1 MNVLVGASIYGRPG
15 RKAPGQGPHG
25 IRKEVMLTPMCKI
38 TLPQSGNHSTD
49 IRPVMLLTE
58 EERKAEDFLI
68 LGVAEGYG
76 EACEV
81 VRTMVDDMY
90 RHTDGFNWKS
100 IWRTWGRQDDS
111 YSARDIEEA
120 RVLFFCSSWGC
131 CLAFSWQCCSSL

>member
-1 MNVLVGASIYGRPG
+1 MNALVGASIYGRPG

-25 IRKEVMLTPMCKI
+25 NPRKEAHVI
-38 TLPQSGNHSTD
+38 TLPQSGNHILD

-100 IWRTWGRQDDS
+100 YMAYLG
-111 YSARDIEEA
+111 EA
-120 RVLFFCSSWGC
+120 R
-131 CLAFSWQCCSSL
+131 